1 MADIET
7 MISEAMIRSIKSEMG
22 ISDKEQEDSP
32 DTWFAAHRPDGR
44 RFKPLPPV
52 YEGIG
57 DYLPY
62 RIAIGT
68 SLGLDE
74 TRFMLREMF
83 GPQTQPAI
91 MSRYYLHPH
100 YVIHFREER
109 DCTMFLLR
117 WSNV

>member
-7 MISEAMIRSIKSEMG
+7 IISEAMIKSIKSEMG
-22 ISDKEQEDSP
+22 ISDEEQGDSP
-32 DTWFAAHRPDGR
+32 EPWLAHRPDGR
-44 RFKPLPPV
+44 RFKTLPPV

-57 DYLPY
+57 DHLPY
-62 RIAIGT
+62 RVSIGT

-74 TRFMLREMF
+74 TRFILREMF

-100 YVIHFREER
+100 YVIHFRDER
-109 DCTMFLLR
+109 DSTMFLLR
-117 WSNV
+117 WGNG